1 MQSYIVRVY
10 NRNPDNMND
19 ISGVI
24 VKVGTQRK
32 YVFLDFTD
40 LQESLAQVIKLD
52 DSENTNYSAAKQID
66 MYGHD
71 QLSLTG
77 QQCEDARKTKRQSP
91 S

>member
-66 MYGHD
+66 MYGMI
-71 QLSLTG
+71 SY
-77 QQCEDARKTKRQSP
+77 P
-91 S
+91 

>member
-10 NRNPDNMND
+10 HRNPDNMND
-19 ISGVI
+19 ISGVV
-24 VKVGTQRK
+24 VKVGTQQK

-52 DSENTNYSAAKQID
+52 DSENTNYSKAKQID

-77 QQCEDARKTKRQSP
+77 
-91 S
+91 

>member
-10 NRNPDNMND
+10 HRNPDNMND

-52 DSENTNYSAAKQID
+52 DSENTNYSKAKQID

-71 QLSLTG
+71 PLSLTG
-77 QQCEDARKTKRQSP
+77 
-91 S
+91 

>member
-10 NRNPDNMND
+10 HRNPDNMND
-19 ISGVI
+19 ISGVV

-52 DSENTNYSAAKQID
+52 DSENTNYSKAKQID

-77 QQCEDARKTKRQSP
+77 
-91 S
+91 

>member
-10 NRNPDNMND
+10 HRNPDNMND

-52 DSENTNYSAAKQID
+52 DSENTNYSKAKQID

-77 QQCEDARKTKRQSP
+77 
-91 S
+91 

>member
-77 QQCEDARKTKRQSP
+77 
-91 S
+91 